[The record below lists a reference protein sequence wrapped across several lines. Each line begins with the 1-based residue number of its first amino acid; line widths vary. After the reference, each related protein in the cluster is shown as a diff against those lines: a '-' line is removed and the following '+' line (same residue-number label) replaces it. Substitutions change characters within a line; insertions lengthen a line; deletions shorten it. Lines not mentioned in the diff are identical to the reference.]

1 MRAVRYWLLLFL
13 IGSAPL
19 GALANDRPVDSTSAE
34 VWTLDQIIFPMPK
47 KPSRLR
53 QLEPTKS
60 MNEVV
65 EVLNRLDIKFDR
77 KEVELN
83 TTAMPAQV
91 VEQIRPL
98 TEPFVVPDGTNV
110 TVSVVLS
117 RRPISTLINP
127 TTLDPSRVATARV
140 LLDVVMPPAKRDGMI
155 DSMMRGM
162 MANLSQAMLGSPQ
175 MKAAFEADPRAGEIF
190 QKFFQRQQA
199 NSLTALKANFPGMM
213 EAMARAYARRFTVT
227 QMGEMR
233 TFFETPTGQ
242 VYIGQAATIVNDPD
256 VAKWQRDLMTKEMGK
271 MPAEIEAMMAEI
283 KALPPKG
290 KTGG

>member
-1 MRAVRYWLLLFL
+1 MKHLVSIALTLGIATPAFAQQPPLVADKRPLVAN
-13 IGSAPL
+13 SAPL
-19 GALANDRPVDSTSAE
+19 DARAAE
-34 VWTLDQIIFPMPK
+34 
-47 KPSRLR
+47 
-53 QLEPTKS
+53 
-60 MNEVV
+60 
-65 EVLNRLDIKFDR
+65 
-77 KEVELN
+77 
-83 TTAMPAQV
+83 
-91 VEQIRPL
+91 
-98 TEPFVVPDGTNV
+98 
-110 TVSVVLS
+110 
-117 RRPISTLINP
+117 
-127 TTLDPSRVATARV
+127 TLDPARV
-140 LLDVVMPPAKRDGMI
+140 TAARTLLDVVMPPAKRDGMI